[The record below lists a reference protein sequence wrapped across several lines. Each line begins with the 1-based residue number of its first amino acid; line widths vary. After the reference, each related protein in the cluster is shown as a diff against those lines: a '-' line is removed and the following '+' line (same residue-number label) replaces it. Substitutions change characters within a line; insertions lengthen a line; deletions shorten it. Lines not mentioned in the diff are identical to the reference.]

1 MNRTQ
6 KLENRLHRINTFLR
20 EETEGLYDG
29 YNKRGS
35 GADINGIP
43 CETLKYKELKKLLE
57 AERDEIIREL
67 ETLQESSI

>member
-67 ETLQESSI
+67 EELQESSI

>member
-1 MNRTQ
+1 MNKKQ

-20 EETEGLYDG
+20 AETEGLYDG
-29 YNKRGS
+29 YNQRGS

-67 ETLQESSI
+67 EELQ

>member
-1 MNRTQ
+1 MNKRQ
-6 KLENRLHRINTFLR
+6 KLEHRLHRINTFLR
-20 EETEGLYDG
+20 EEHEGLYDG

-43 CETLKYKELKKLLE
+43 CETLKYKELKRLLE

>member
-1 MNRTQ
+1 MNKKQ

-20 EETEGLYDG
+20 AENEGLYDG
-29 YNKRGS
+29 YNQRGS

-67 ETLQESSI
+67 EELQEGSI

>member
-1 MNRTQ
+1 MNKRQ
-6 KLENRLHRINTFLR
+6 KLENRLRRINVFLK
-20 EETEGLYDG
+20 TENERLYDG

-43 CETLKYKELKKLLE
+43 SETLSYKELKKLVE

-67 ETLQESSI
+67 EELQKSSI